1 MLFPPSPAVCIFT
14 RLIIRNFSTGEELFS
29 YCLQLVNKILAVTNI
44 EHIQAVDIGFLPIV
58 HFRFK
63 V

>member
-14 RLIIRNFSTGEELFS
+14 RLIIRNFSTGDEPFS
-29 YCLQLVNKILAVTNI
+29 YYIQMVNKVLAVTNI
-44 EHIQAVDIGFLPIV
+44 EHIQTVDIGFLPIV
-58 HFRFK
+58 HSRFK